1 MNDLIDSLQ
10 PLLAC
15 PVCWGTDSNSMAG
28 PNAGVILMLCVL
40 LSVFSAFGW
49 FIFSLARRARKYAD
63 MEAADNDA
71 ARANAAP
78 NR

>member
-63 MEAADNDA
+63 MEAAENDA

>member
-1 MNDLIDSLQ
+1 MNDFIDTLQ

-28 PNAGVILMLCVL
+28 PNAGVLLMLFVL

-49 FIFSLARRARKYAD
+49 FIFSLARRARKFAD
-63 MEAADNDA
+63 LEAAEIAA
-71 ARANAAP
+71 ARASASP